1 MENIMKKNFKK
12 EDDNKIK
19 KPSKNKGK
27 KYDKPLSLYGIDFE
41 TVVKIALKSKPQNKA
56 KPKN

>member
-1 MENIMKKNFKK
+1 MKKNFKK